1 MTFLFLKKDHS
12 KIMIKSLGKLTNS
25 FLTNRRMARN
35 SIIAILFLAVITLSS
50 PVFAAGPAE
59 ETKIF
64 SNTFLLIA
72 IILIFAKLVNLV
84 QRFGLPVVLGELL
97 VGIVLG
103 NLYLLGFNFFEA
115 IKHNLIIKFL
125 SELGVVILLF
135 QIGLESN
142 IQKISQVGFRA
153 LLVAVLGVIIPFV
166 SGTYLIGPFFFPS
179 LSFNSYLFLGAAL
192 TATSVGITVRIFR
205 DLRKTN
211 AKEAQIVLGAAVIDD
226 VLGLIILAAVSAMV
240 TVGSI
245 NASMIGLIIAKA
257 VGFLVG
263 AIILGQLS
271 APILGKWFAKFHN
284 GAGMKF
290 TLAIS
295 FGLVFAFLANS
306 IGLAAI
312 IGSFAAGLILD
323 PIHFRYFN
331 DPELISKI
339 KKNITDGP
347 DKFKKK
353 INQIINAYA
362 HRHVEDLIE
371 PIGYFVIP
379 IFFVATGTNVDLRPL
394 FNLSIISIASLI
406 AIIAILG
413 KVISG
418 IAAGKA
424 NKLIVGFGMAPRG
437 EVGLIFATVG
447 KSLGV
452 IDSETFSVIIVVL
465 ILTTLIT
472 PPILTYLIQKKS
484 IKESSVNPLPAGRLE
499 LT

>member
-1 MTFLFLKKDHS
+1 
-12 KIMIKSLGKLTNS
+12 MIKFLTKLTDP
-25 FLTNRRMARN
+25 FLTNQRIAKN

-72 IILIFAKLVNLV
+72 LILIFAKLVNLV

-142 IQKISQVGFRA
+142 IKKISQVGFKA
-153 LLVAVLGVIIPFV
+153 LLVAILGVVIPFV

-179 LSFNSYLFLGAAL
+179 LSFNGYLFLGATL
-192 TATSVGITVRIFR
+192 TATSVGITIRIFR
-205 DLRKTN
+205 DLGKTN
-211 AKEAQIVLGAAVIDD
+211 TKEAQIVLGAAVIDD
-226 VLGLIILAAVSAMV
+226 ILGLIILAAVSTMV
-240 TVGSI
+240 TVGSV
-245 NASMIGLIIAKA
+245 NTGMIGIIVAEA
-257 VGFLVG
+257 IGFLVG

-306 IGLAAI
+306 IGLAPI
-312 IGSFAAGLILD
+312 IGAFAAGLILD
-323 PIHFRYFN
+323 PVHFRYFN
-331 DPELISKI
+331 DPELVNDI
-339 KKNITDGP
+339 KKNIADAP
-347 DKFKKK
+347 NEFKKK
-353 INQIINAYA
+353 MNQLINSYA
-362 HRHVEDLIE
+362 RRHVEDLIE

-379 IFFVATGTNVDLRPL
+379 VFFITAGTNVDLKPL
-394 FNLSIISIASLI
+394 FNFSIISIALLV

-452 IDSETFSVIIVVL
+452 IDNETFSVIIVVL

-472 PPILTYLIQKKS
+472 PPILTYLIKKQKD
-484 IKESSVNPLPAGRLE
+484 
-499 LT
+499 

>member
-1 MTFLFLKKDHS
+1 
-12 KIMIKSLGKLTNS
+12 MIKFLTKLTNP
-25 FLTNRRMARN
+25 FLTNQRIAKN

-72 IILIFAKLVNLV
+72 LILIFAKLVNLV

-142 IQKISQVGFRA
+142 IKKISQVGFKA
-153 LLVAVLGVIIPFV
+153 LLVAILGVVIPFV

-179 LSFNSYLFLGAAL
+179 LSFNGYLFLGATL
-192 TATSVGITVRIFR
+192 TATSVGITIRIFR
-205 DLRKTN
+205 DLGKTN
-211 AKEAQIVLGAAVIDD
+211 TKEAQIVLGAAVIDD
-226 VLGLIILAAVSAMV
+226 ILGLIILAAVSTMV
-240 TVGSI
+240 TVGSV
-245 NASMIGLIIAKA
+245 NTGMIGLIVAEAI
-257 VGFLVG
+257 GFLVG

-306 IGLAAI
+306 IGLAPI
-312 IGSFAAGLILD
+312 IGAFAAGLILD
-323 PIHFRYFN
+323 PVHFRYFN
-331 DPELISKI
+331 DPELVNDI
-339 KKNITDGP
+339 KKNIADAP
-347 DKFKKK
+347 NEFKKK
-353 INQIINAYA
+353 MNQLINSYA
-362 HRHVEDLIE
+362 RRHVEDLIE

-379 IFFVATGTNVDLRPL
+379 VFFITAGTNVDLKPL
-394 FNLSIISIASLI
+394 FNFSIISIALLV

-452 IDSETFSVIIVVL
+452 IDNETFSVIIVVL

-472 PPILTYLIQKKS
+472 PPILTYLIKKQKD
-484 IKESSVNPLPAGRLE
+484 
-499 LT
+499 

>member
-1 MTFLFLKKDHS
+1 
-12 KIMIKSLGKLTNS
+12 MIKFLTKLTDP
-25 FLTNRRMARN
+25 FLTNQRIAKN

-72 IILIFAKLVNLV
+72 LILIFAKLVNLV

-142 IQKISQVGFRA
+142 IKKISQVGFKA
-153 LLVAVLGVIIPFV
+153 LLVAILGVVIPFV

-179 LSFNSYLFLGAAL
+179 LSFNGYLFLGATL
-192 TATSVGITVRIFR
+192 TATSVGITIRIFR
-205 DLRKTN
+205 DLGKTN
-211 AKEAQIVLGAAVIDD
+211 TKEAQIVLGAAVIDD
-226 VLGLIILAAVSAMV
+226 ILGLIILAAVSTMV
-240 TVGSI
+240 TVGSV
-245 NASMIGLIIAKA
+245 NTGMIGLIVAEAI
-257 VGFLVG
+257 GFLVG

-306 IGLAAI
+306 IGLAPI
-312 IGSFAAGLILD
+312 IGAFAAGLILD
-323 PIHFRYFN
+323 PVHFRYFN
-331 DPELISKI
+331 DPELVNDI
-339 KKNITDGP
+339 KKNIADAP
-347 DKFKKK
+347 NEFKKK
-353 INQIINAYA
+353 MNQLINSYA
-362 HRHVEDLIE
+362 RRHVEDLIE

-379 IFFVATGTNVDLRPL
+379 VFFITAGTNVDLKPL
-394 FNLSIISIASLI
+394 FNFSIISIALLV

-452 IDSETFSVIIVVL
+452 IDNETFSVIIVVL

-472 PPILTYLIQKKS
+472 PPILTYLIKKQKD
-484 IKESSVNPLPAGRLE
+484 
-499 LT
+499 